1 MSLTAAMFS
10 GVSGLAAQS
19 MSMGMIA
26 DNISNS
32 GTVGYKDTKAVFSTL
47 VTEST
52 TGTTYSPG
60 GVTVHPTA
68 NVAKQGLITGST
80 VKTNMAIAG
89 DGFFVVHTL
98 DDPTQAGGNY
108 LFSRAGTFE
117 PDNEG
122 RLRNAQGYYL
132 QGWAI
137 DANGNIPTNQS
148 DLATLEPV
156 NISGLTGNAE
166 PTSTIGL
173 NINLSKDEA
182 VEAGYAAAGDILS
195 GAITPDFQR
204 SFQVYDSVGA
214 AHPVTFSFVKTGV
227 NGLSGA
233 LDPNEWAVEI
243 TADQDGDGTDDLIS
257 AGNVTFNTDGSLASI
272 DAAVTSFDM
281 AWAPALGIDTVQLI
295 TLDAG
300 TVGQTDGFTQFAG
313 ANELVTSEVNG
324 ALFGSFKEVFIDEE
338 GTVIAKFDNGT
349 SKSIY
354 KIPIATFANPNELTN
369 EDGNAYDESPESGAF
384 TLREATLGG
393 AGRVISSATE
403 SSTVDIAEEFTKM
416 IVTQRSY
423 SAASKIITTADEMLE
438 ELIRIKR

>member
-32 GTVGYKDTKAVFSTL
+32 NTIGYKDTKAVFSTL

-68 NVAKQGLITGST
+68 NVDNQGLITGST
-80 VKTNMAIAG
+80 VTTNMAIAG
-89 DGFFVVHTL
+89 SGFFVVHTL
-98 DDPTQAGGNY
+98 EDPNQAGGNY
-108 LFSRAGTFE
+108 LFTRAGTFE
-117 PDNEG
+117 PDDEG

-132 QGWAI
+132 QGWEI
-137 DANGNIPTNQS
+137 DVNGNIPTNQS
-148 DLATLEPV
+148 DLATLSPV

-173 NINLSKDEA
+173 NINLSKDQA
-182 VEAGYAAAGDILS
+182 VDPGPYVAGDMLA
-195 GAITPDFQR
+195 GTTTADFAR
-204 SFQVYDSVGA
+204 SFQIYDSVGA
-214 AHPVTFSFVKTGV
+214 AHPLTISFVKTSV
-227 NGLSGA
+227 T
-233 LDPNEWAVEI
+233 DPNEWSVEV
-243 TADQDGDGTDDLIS
+243 TADTDGDGTDDL
-257 AGNVTFNTDGSLASI
+257 VTSGLVVFNTDGSL
-272 DAAVTSFDM
+272 DATSSTLPSNFNVN
-281 AWAPALGIDTVQLI
+281 WAAALGIDPIQNV
-295 TLDAG
+295 TLDYG
-300 TVGQTDGFTQFAG
+300 SDGQTDGFTQFAG

-349 SKSIY
+349 SKAIY
-354 KIPIATFANPNELTN
+354 KIPIATFANPNELVN
-369 EDGNAYDESPESGAF
+369 ENGNAYDESPESGTF

-403 SSTVDIAEEFTKM
+403 SSTVDIAEEFTRM